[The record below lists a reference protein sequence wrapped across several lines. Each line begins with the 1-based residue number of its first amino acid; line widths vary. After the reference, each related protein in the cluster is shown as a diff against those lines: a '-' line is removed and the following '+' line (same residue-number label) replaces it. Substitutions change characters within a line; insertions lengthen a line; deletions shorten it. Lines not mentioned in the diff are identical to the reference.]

1 MLVNKVPQCS
11 SMESKNVF
19 SSPFTVF
26 WLQPCTM
33 GWFHRECS
41 ENIFW
46 TQTDRVWPKVIRLWL
61 ILGFRAFR
69 RPNGQI
75 RALQV
80 IRSFSTEIVVRSD
93 ICQIG
98 WFEPSESTQPVMIR
112 CFVIENESKKLFWP
126 IQLFK
131 TSQMYQ
137 ICLNCRTP
145 YLIWSVLSARVI
157 FLDTVDVGEPVRRG
171 C

>member
-98 WFEPSESTQPVMIR
+98 WK
-112 CFVIENESKKLFWP
+112 IENRENFAYKKVRGDTELSEHVLETSMLVKDAILRYELRRFAKNICGGNMFITRWLVLF
-126 IQLFK
+126 ILYK
-131 TSQMYQ
+131 
-137 ICLNCRTP
+137 
-145 YLIWSVLSARVI
+145 
-157 FLDTVDVGEPVRRG
+157 
-171 C
+171 